1 MLSDATSTLDNRR
14 PDRSDGRQGAARR
27 TPNSER
33 EIMIGQDTARDRT
46 SGATIH
52 AAPFTPFDASSELAL
67 DQIPALADHLVRSG
81 VSGAFV
87 CGSNGEGP
95 NMTDEER
102 MAVADAW
109 VRASSGRLRIFV
121 HVGHPS
127 VKSAQALTAHAA
139 AIGAD
144 AASSVAAF
152 YFKPDRVETLVEA
165 IGTIASAA
173 PELPFYYY
181 HIPALTSVNLD
192 MVRFLELAQDRIS
205 NLAGIK
211 YTAPTLWEYQACL
224 STCGGKFDVLFGLD
238 EMLLPA
244 LAVGARAAIGS
255 TYNFAAPLY
264 LKVIDAFEQGDL
276 AEARV
281 RMARLVEMVRVLLRF
296 PPIPA
301 QKAIMGRLG
310 HDLGSCRL
318 PLPKLSPGQTADL
331 CDGLT
336 AIGFWR
342 DLESVSI

>member
-1 MLSDATSTLDNRR
+1 MV
-14 PDRSDGRQGAARR
+14 
-27 TPNSER
+27 
-33 EIMIGQDTARDRT
+33 GQDTARDRT
-46 SGATIH
+46 AGAAIH
-52 AAPFTPFDASSELAL
+52 AAPFTPFNASGELAL
-67 DQIPALADHLVRSG
+67 DRIPALADHLVHSG

-109 VRASSGRLRIFV
+109 VRASNGRLRIFV

-127 VKSAQALTAHAA
+127 VKSAQILTAHAA

-165 IGTIASAA
+165 IGAIASAA

-181 HIPALTSVNLD
+181 HIPALTSVSLD
-192 MVRFLELAQDRIS
+192 MVRFLELAEDRIG

-224 STCGGKFDVLFGLD
+224 SACDGRFDVLFGLD

-244 LAVGARAAIGS
+244 LVVGAKAAIGS

-264 LKVIDAFEQGDL
+264 LKVIEAFERDDL
-276 AEARV
+276 AEARA

-310 HDLGSCRL
+310 YDLGNCRL
-318 PLPKLSPGQTADL
+318 PLPKLSSTQIGDL
-331 CDGLT
+331 HNGLS

-342 DLESVSI
+342 DLDEAVARPFM